1 MVHRILRLLQP
12 TELTRG
18 MKVVG
23 TVFIGSIL
31 DLLGLAAILPVL
43 YFLLDGAQPSGYVW
57 AWCTGS
63 YAFILLKDGCLI
75 GFSRFKT
82 RFLLDLYHRLSLD
95 LFASYYHRG
104 LLFIRSRGTLKLA
117 YEVNFVC
124 YAFVLNL
131 LSTLLTIAG
140 EGLLI
145 VWVTVALLI
154 YSPELVLLFY
164 ASTLPLI
171 AIYIVIVKKRLY
183 RYGKEELTARKNLS
197 RLVNE
202 SFKGYQELEMN
213 KGFDRMKHAMDQH
226 IGEVCTYRLATETL
240 QRWPLLLFE
249 LAIVGG
255 LTLLLATGET
265 DVRKLVGM
273 FAVLSFRLLPAL
285 RSMVSGWTMIQNNLF
300 TLQTIE
306 EGLDNVPLS
315 ADEPFQERNEE
326 GLTFRTA
333 LCIEHL
339 YFAYPDGT
347 KVLQDFN
354 ANISKGEYIGI
365 QGESGAGKSTLF
377 NLLLGYLEPT
387 NGRIICDNV
396 PLTAE
401 NAQGWRRRIG
411 YVPQDVFVLD
421 ATLAENIALNQ
432 EKVDEGRIL
441 ILLHQVGLK
450 TWSDELPKGIHTP
463 MTENGGRL
471 SGGQR
476 QRIGLARALYQ
487 QPELLLLDEVTS
499 ALDSESEQCI
509 LQLLLGLRQKYKGLT
524 IISIAHRKSSLA
536 YCERII
542 DINECE

>member
-1 MVHRILRLLQP
+1 M
-12 TELTRG
+12 
-18 MKVVG
+18 
-23 TVFIGSIL
+23 
-31 DLLGLAAILPVL
+31 
-43 YFLLDGAQPSGYVW
+43 
-57 AWCTGS
+57 
-63 YAFILLKDGCLI
+63 
-75 GFSRFKT
+75 
-82 RFLLDLYHRLSLD
+82 
-95 LFASYYHRG
+95 
-104 LLFIRSRGTLKLA
+104 
-117 YEVNFVC
+117 NFVC

-145 VWVTVALLI
+145 VWVTVALLL

-315 ADEPFQERNEE
+315 ADEPFQEGNEK
-326 GLTFRTA
+326 GLTFRIA

-347 KVLQDFN
+347 KVLQDLN
-354 ANISKGEYIGI
+354 ASISKGEYIGI

-401 NAQGWRRRIG
+401 NALGWRRRIG